1 MEGIGNEI
9 RGGKSDGVT
18 TVELRPEG
26 LPTKKNK
33 KKVRLTKTAKE
44 KVST

>member
-26 LPTKKNK
+26 LPTKKQK
-33 KKVRLTKTAKE
+33 QK
-44 KVST
+44 STFD